1 MAFITEKTE
10 VATHGRSASD
20 AIDNA
25 IVLHDEPF
33 TSGSTHPFTEF
44 FDLIPATAGTPFC
57 SRRNTSCRRTFC
69 FLHQVGVV

>member
-25 IVLHDEPF
+25 IVLHDEP
-33 TSGSTHPFTEF
+33 
-44 FDLIPATAGTPFC
+44 A
-57 SRRNTSCRRTFC
+57 
-69 FLHQVGVV
+69 LHQRIDAPFH